1 MLSDSQAPPAGAAYS
16 PYPLTAMATFND
28 IQLLR
33 INYLRGPSIWT
44 YRPVL
49 EVWLDLGELE
59 QYPSNLLPGFNDR
72 LIAWLPDLVEHHCG
86 VGERGGFLLRLK
98 EGTWCGHV
106 LEHIIIE
113 LLNLAGMPAEFGQ
126 TREISQSGIYRMV
139 FRCPE
144 ETVAR
149 TALAHGHRLIM
160 AAINDQPFDLKAAI
174 AAIKTEI
181 NDRYLGPSTGCI
193 VDAAGERRIPHIR
206 LNDGNLVQLGYGA
219 AQRRIWTAESDQTSA
234 IAEGIAQDKDF
245 TKRLLTACGVPVPEG
260 QIVNSPEEAWEV
272 AQDIGASVTV
282 KPCDGNHAR
291 GVTLDLLGEDE
302 IKAAFALAQPEGSD
316 VIVERFVAGTE
327 HRLLVVGGKVVAAA
341 RGETVSVAGN
351 GKSSLREL
359 VEVVNQD
366 PRRGPEQEYPLD
378 WINLQAPAVELE
390 LKRQKVTADTVPAQ
404 GETVLLQR
412 NGNMAID
419 CTDEV
424 HPDVAYMACLAA
436 KIVGLDIAGMDMIL
450 QDVSRPMKE
459 QGGVILEV
467 NAGPGLL
474 MHLKPTSGA
483 PRPVGQAIV
492 EHLFNASEDSSSTG
506 RIPVVGIAGMR
517 ENGFIARLTG
527 WLLQLSGK
535 LTGVAS
541 SQGMFL
547 NNRQTQTA
555 NTANW
560 AGAHRLLT
568 NRLAQAAVI
577 QTTARSILE
586 EGLVYDRCLVGV
598 VTDMDGFES
607 LADQDVLEQAQ
618 MTRVLRTQIDVV
630 LDDGCGVL
638 NADIE
643 QVADLARLCDGEV
656 ILYSMHADNSH
667 VLAHRD
673 SGEGR
678 AVLVRQNSIVL
689 VTGGNERV
697 LGSLDAL
704 SLPGGQRPDTPA
716 LLAAIAAAWALDIAP
731 DLIVAGI
738 KTFEYSQPTAT
749 A

>member
-1 MLSDSQAPPAGAAYS
+1 
-16 PYPLTAMATFND
+16 MATFNA

-33 INYLRGPSIWT
+33 TTYLRGPSVWT

-59 QYPSNLLPGFNDR
+59 DYPSNKIPGFNER

-98 EGTWCGHV
+98 EGTWMGHV
-106 LEHIIIE
+106 LEHIVIE
-113 LLNLAGMPAEFGQ
+113 LLNLSGMPAEFGQ
-126 TREISQSGIYRMV
+126 TREISQRGVYRMV

-149 TALAHGHRLIM
+149 TALAWGHQLIM
-160 AAINDQPFDLKAAI
+160 AAINDGPYDLKAAI
-174 AAIKTEI
+174 HAIKTEI

-193 VDAAGERRIPHIR
+193 VDAASARRIPHIR

-245 TKRLLTACGVPVPEG
+245 TKRLLASCGVPVPEG
-260 QIVNSPEEAWEV
+260 QVVKSPDEAWAV
-272 AQDIGASVTV
+272 AQDIGCPVTV
-282 KPCDGNHAR
+282 KPSDGNHAR
-291 GVTLDLLGEDE
+291 GVTLELHREAD
-302 IKAAFALAQPEGSD
+302 IKAAFALAEPEGSE
-316 VIVERFVAGTE
+316 VIVEKFIDGVE
-327 HRLLVVGGKVVAAA
+327 HRLLVVGGKVVAATK
-341 RGETVSVAGN
+341 GETVSVHGN
-351 GKSSLREL
+351 GKATLREL
-359 VEVVNQD
+359 VAVLNQD

-378 WINLQAPAVELE
+378 WINLEAGAVRLE
-390 LKRQKVTADTVPAQ
+390 LNRQHVTPDSVIPQ
-404 GETVLLQR
+404 GQAILLQR

-419 CTDEV
+419 CTDDV
-424 HPDVAYMACLAA
+424 HPDVAYYAQLAA

-450 QDVSRPMKE
+450 QDVSKPMKE
-459 QGGVILEV
+459 QGGAILEV

-492 EHLFNASEDSSSTG
+492 EHLFPSTDEGTGAG
-506 RIPVVGIAGMR
+506 RIPLVGIAGTR
-517 ENGFIARLTG
+517 SNAFTARFVG

-541 SQGMFL
+541 SEGMFL
-547 NNRQTQTA
+547 NNRQTQKTDTA
-555 NTANW
+555 HW

-586 EGLVYDRCLVGV
+586 EGLAYDRCLVGV

-607 LADQDVLEQAQ
+607 LADHDVREQAQ

-630 LDDGCGVL
+630 LSEGAGVL

-656 ILYSMHADNSH
+656 LLYSTTADNAAIA
-667 VLAHRD
+667 AHRAE
-673 SGEGR
+673 GEGR
-678 AVLVRQNSIVL
+678 AVFVRNQQVVL
-689 VTGGNERV
+689 ATGASERV
-697 LGSLDAL
+697 LGTLDAL
-704 SLPGGQRPDTPA
+704 SLPGGHRPDTPA
-716 LLAAIAAAWALDIAP
+716 LLAAIAAAWSMDIAP
-731 DLIVAGI
+731 DLIAAGV
-738 KTFEYSQPTAT
+738 KTFEYTA
-749 A
+749 

>member
-1 MLSDSQAPPAGAAYS
+1 
-16 PYPLTAMATFND
+16 MAKFKD

-33 INYLRGPSIWT
+33 ATYLRGPSVWT
-44 YRPVL
+44 YRPIL

-59 QYPSNLLPGFNDR
+59 DYPSNKLPGFNQR
-72 LIAWLPDLVEHHCG
+72 LTAWLPNLIEHHCG
-86 VGERGGFLLRLK
+86 VGERGGFIQRL
-98 EGTWCGHV
+98 EGGTWMGHV

-126 TREISQSGIYRMV
+126 TREISQRGVYRMV

-149 TALAHGHRLIM
+149 TALAWGHRLIM
-160 AAINDQPFDLKAAI
+160 AAINDEPFDLKPAI
-174 AAIKTEI
+174 QAIKTEI

-245 TKRLLTACGVPVPEG
+245 TKRLLAACGVPVPEG
-260 QIVNSPEEAWEV
+260 QIVASPEEAWEV
-272 AQDIGASVTV
+272 AQDIGFPVTV
-282 KPCDGNHAR
+282 KPSDGNHAR
-291 GVTLDLLGEDE
+291 GVTLELSKEAD
-302 IKAAFALAQPEGSD
+302 IKAAFALAAPEGSD
-316 VIVERFVAGTE
+316 VIVEKFIDGVE
-327 HRLLVVGGKVVAAA
+327 HRILVVGGKVVAATK
-341 RGETVSVAGN
+341 GETVSVHGT
-351 GKSSLREL
+351 GRSTLREL
-359 VEVVNQD
+359 VEVLNQD

-378 WINLQAPAVELE
+378 WIKLESGAVMLE
-390 LKRQKVTADTVPAQ
+390 LRRQGVTPDSVIPQ
-404 GETVLLQR
+404 GRSILLQR

-424 HPDVAYMACLAA
+424 HPDVAYYAQLAA

-459 QGGVILEV
+459 QGGAILEV

-483 PRPVGQAIV
+483 PRPVGMAIV
-492 EHLFNASEDSSSTG
+492 DHLFPRTDDGTGAG
-506 RIPVVGIAGMR
+506 RIPLVGIAGTR
-517 ENGFIARLTG
+517 GNAFTARLVG

-541 SQGMFL
+541 SEGMFL
-547 NNRQTQTA
+547 ANRQTQKHD
-555 NTANW
+555 TANW

-586 EGLVYDRCLVGV
+586 EGLAYDRCLVGV
-598 VTDMDGFES
+598 VTDMDGWEP
-607 LADQDVLEQAQ
+607 LADHDVREQAQ

-630 LDDGCGVL
+630 LDEGAGVL
-638 NADIE
+638 NADIA

-656 ILYSMHADNSH
+656 LLYSAQADNPAIA
-667 VLAHRD
+667 AHRGE
-673 SGEGR
+673 GEGR
-678 AVLVRQNSIVL
+678 AVFVRGEQVVL
-689 VTGGNERV
+689 ATGASERV
-697 LGSLDAL
+697 LGTLAAL
-704 SLPGGQRPDTPA
+704 QPAGRQPDTPV
-716 LLAAIAAAWALDIAP
+716 LLAAVAAAWSMDIAP
-731 DLIVAGI
+731 DLIAAGI
-738 KTFEYSQPTAT
+738 KTFEYTGA
-749 A
+749 